1 MTLLDLEF
9 IQANLYTFA
18 QQLVDNLIPLLVAA
32 IAGGVV
38 GLERESHNRPAGL
51 RTHVLV
57 CVGSALIMKVS
68 LSMYDIVV
76 ATGFGNG
83 DPGRIAAQVVSGIG
97 FLGAGTI
104 MREGATI
111 RGLTTAASLW
121 VVSAMGL
128 AVGAGLYMQ
137 TFVAVVLV
145 MLTLKTLT
153 EVENRFFDHGAYR
166 SLIVQV
172 TDTPGQ
178 LGVVASTCG
187 RWGCTVKN
195 VAMRSGAFPGTIEI
209 RFTVKPQGRNVDMT
223 GLIADL
229 MSREGVISV
238 TEEDI

>member
-1 MTLLDLEF
+1 MLDLQF
-9 IQANLYTFA
+9 IQVNLYAFG
-18 QQLVDNLIPLLVAA
+18 QQLLENLIPLLVAA

-68 LSMYDIVV
+68 LGMYDLVLG
-76 ATGFGNG
+76 TGFGNG

-121 VVSAMGL
+121 VVSGMGL
-128 AVGAGLYMQ
+128 AVGAGFYLQ

-145 MLTLKTLT
+145 MLTLKTLS
-153 EVENRFFDHGAYR
+153 EVENRFFAHGSYR
-166 SLIVQV
+166 SLVIHV
-172 TDTPGQ
+172 TDSPGQ
-178 LGVVASTCG
+178 LGAVASTCG
-187 RWGCTVKN
+187 RWGYTIKN
-195 VAMRSGAFPGTIEI
+195 IAMRSGPLPGTVEI
-209 RFTVKPQGRNVDMT
+209 RFTVKPEGRGPDMA
-223 GLIADL
+223 GLIGDL
-229 MSREGVISV
+229 MAREGVISV